1 MIVRT
6 SRPLFALFA
15 PAVIGGVVMIDRNG
29 CSFADESRP
38 SRAESGPQTPP
49 TLQELRVRAQLLHET
64 LHAALQIVHHEYY
77 REDEGLA
84 IPAATMK
91 KVFREVEAR
100 HQIRL
105 RWLAVNAKAMNNDH
119 EPVNDFERQAVQALS
134 SGRTEH
140 EAAQDGVYRRAATI
154 RLSSECLKCHLPDRT
169 STADRAAGL
178 LIEFPMSVH

>member
-1 MIVRT
+1 MTVPT
-6 SRPLFALFA
+6 SMFSAPFFALALIGGIAMHDRDGRSLADEPRPL
-15 PAVIGGVVMIDRNG
+15 PA
-29 CSFADESRP
+29 ESRLK
-38 SRAESGPQTPP
+38 SSP

-64 LHAALQIVHHEYY
+64 LHATLQIVHHQYY

-100 HQIRL
+100 HQVRL

-119 EPVNDFERQAVQALS
+119 EPVNDFEREAVQALS
-134 SGRTEH
+134 SGRTDH
-140 EAAQDGVYRRAATI
+140 EAVQGGVYRRAATI

-178 LIEFPMSVH
+178 LIEFPTAVE